1 MVNRAT
7 GTGTSESR
15 GASFYGNIQG
25 MATAAILTVVLVLL
39 VLGDLAVVHAL
50 THRKRDSSK

>member
-1 MVNRAT
+1 M
-7 GTGTSESR
+7 GTSEPT
-15 GASFYGNIQG
+15 GVSFHGKIQS
-25 MATAAILTVVLVLL
+25 MTTAAIFIVVLVLL